1 MALSGLD
8 IFKKLPKTN
17 CKDCGFPTC
26 LAFAM
31 QLAAGKI
38 ELEKCPHVSEQA
50 KEELAEASQP
60 PILKVEVGVGENSF
74 KVGEETVMYRHDRT
88 FVNQNAFA
96 VTVNDSDEAARIEEV
111 LNNVNNLK
119 YERVGQILG
128 IDAVCIKN
136 KSNNKDTFLS
146 VVSRVASL
154 TKKPLIFVSSDLEA
168 LKFLSNQ
175 YKDRRPL
182 ICGADITNV
191 DAFISLAKETGCPV
205 VVRGKTFDDIA
216 AVTEKMRNEGI
227 KNLVK
232 DIGERKFKDDF
243 FNQIILRRAAIKKKD
258 RLFGYPT
265 IVFADEMTSD
275 TLKETLIA
283 SIFIPKYASIIV
295 LSNAKPQNIFPLLVY
310 RQNIYTDPRKPMQV
324 DEKIYEIGNPD
335 ANSPIL
341 ITTNFSLTYFIISG
355 EVESS
360 KVPSWLLVMNVEGQS
375 VLTAWAAGKFVPEL
389 IANFVKKSGIT
400 DKVNK
405 KEIIIP
411 GYVSQLQ
418 GELEDELGNGWKVI
432 VGPREAGDVPKFL
445 KNYMST

>member
-50 KEELAEASQP
+50 KEELSEASQP
-60 PILKVEVGVGENSF
+60 PILKVEVGTGENSF

-96 VTVNDSDEAARIEEV
+96 VTVNDNDENSKVEEI

-119 YERVGQILG
+119 YERVGQILE
-128 IDAVCIKN
+128 INAVCIKN
-136 KSNNKDTFLS
+136 KSGSRDTF
-146 VVSRVASL
+146 VDAVSKVASM
-154 TKKPLIFVSSDLEA
+154 TEKPLIFVSPDIEA
-168 LKFLSNQ
+168 LKILSNQ
-175 YKDRRPL
+175 YKERKPL
-182 ICGADITNV
+182 ICGADSVNA
-191 DAFISLAKETGCPV
+191 DAFINIAKETGCPIAI
-205 VVRGKTFDDIA
+205 RGRTFDDVS
-216 AVTEKMRNEGI
+216 AVTEKMRNAAI
-227 KNLVK
+227 KNLII

-258 RLFGYPT
+258 RMFGYPT
-265 IVFADEMTSD
+265 IVFADEMTD
-275 TLKETLIA
+275 DPLKETLIA
-283 SIFIPKYASIIV
+283 SVFVPKYASIIV
-295 LSNAKPQNIFPLLVY
+295 LSNAKPQNIYPLLVY
-310 RQNIYTDPRKPMQV
+310 RQNIYTDPRKPMAV
-324 DEKIYEIGNPD
+324 DEKIYEIG
-335 ANSPIL
+335 SPTSSSPVL
-341 ITTNFSLTYFIISG
+341 ITTNFSLTYFIISS

-389 IANFVKKSGIT
+389 IANYIKKSGIS
-400 DKVNK
+400 DRVDK

-411 GYVSQLQ
+411 GYVSQIQ
-418 GELEDELGNGWKVI
+418 GELEDELGNGWKVV

-445 KNYMST
+445 KNYVSA